1 MKKIISLIVL
11 TFVSILGVSAD
22 NTGTGVNSAP
32 VAVDDIA
39 TTNEGVAVNI
49 NVLGNDTDTDTGTTL
64 TVSLLSNI
72 VNGFATITASGNVRY
87 TPFTDFNG
95 TGSFDYVVSNGA
107 LTDIGHVVIIVNPVN
122 DSPVAVDDTFTMVKN
137 TTVEIN
143 LVGNDTDVDGDNLFI
158 SSLGA
163 IINGTGTITTSK
175 TGVIFTPNTDF
186 VGTIIFSYVV
196 SDGILTD
203 TGTVTVTINSANSL
217 PVANDDKISTYLN
230 TEKTFDPRINDTDAN
245 GDVLTIIGKTDG
257 IHGTVSFSSTGV
269 TYKPYQDFYGSDS
282 FTYTISDGKGG
293 TDIGTVKV
301 TVIHT
306 DYHDKPVQNVQ
317 KEFIGKFKELKNR
330 YRNQMNNREYISLKN
345 ELRNQYLLKLK
356 EVTGQGKQG
365 EPQENDIN
373 VKYKYQGNS
382 FKIMYKNQ
390 YEIKYGN
397 QISSFNDAKLKI
409 IIGRID
415 TLINDINSGSD
426 YSELIKAK
434 LNTMLLALREL
445 ILENMDDSEGI
456 IDIDSLFE

>member
-1 MKKIISLIVL
+1 VL
-11 TFVSILGVSAD
+11 W
-22 NTGTGVNSAP
+22 
-32 VAVDDIA
+32 
-39 TTNEGVAVNI
+39 
-49 NVLGNDTDTDTGTTL
+49 NDTDTDTGTTL

-72 VNGFATITASGNVRY
+72 VNWFATITASWNVRY
-87 TPFTDFNG
+87 TPFTDFNW
-95 TGSFDYVVSNGA
+95 TWSFDYVVSNWA
-107 LTDIGHVVIIVNPVN
+107 LTDIWHVVIIVNPVN

-143 LVGNDTDVDGDNLFI
+143 LVWNDTDVDGDNLFI

-163 IINGTGTITTSK
+163 IINWTWTITTSK
-175 TGVIFTPNTDF
+175 TWVIFTPNTDF
-186 VGTIIFSYVV
+186 VWTIIFSYVV
-196 SDGILTD
+196 SDWILTD
-203 TGTVTVTINSANSL
+203 TWTVTVTINSANSL

-245 GDVLTIIGKTDG
+245 WDVLTIIWKTDW
-257 IHGTVSFSSTGV
+257 IHGTVSFSSTWV
-269 TYKPYQDFYGSDS
+269 TYKPYQDFYWSDS
-282 FTYTISDGKGG
+282 FTYTISDWKWW
-293 TDIGTVKV
+293 TDIWTVKV

-356 EVTGQGKQG
+356 EVTWQWKQW

-373 VKYKYQGNS
+373 VKYKYQWNS

-390 YEIKYGN
+390 YEIKYWN

-409 IIGRID
+409 IIWRID
-415 TLINDINSGSD
+415 TLINDINSWSD

-445 ILENMDDSEGI
+445 ILENMDDSEWI